1 MSLEDF
7 IRRGADLEEMSG
19 RLGVSGRENAHFKS
33 AEIVV
38 VFRNPPV
45 FKYQLGKTVK
55 PSVVFD
61 PCRGPLNEQD
71 FLFTRSDRNVGRN
84 FPILRDLRLHAH
96 PQ

>member
-1 MSLEDF
+1 MDLTVPERDNGKFKRPAISMDRGGRPLSLEDF
-7 IRRGADLEEMSG
+7 IGRGADLEEMSG
-19 RLGVSGRENAHFKS
+19 RLGASGRENAHFKS

-61 PCRGPLNEQD
+61 PCRVP
-71 FLFTRSDRNVGRN
+71 
-84 FPILRDLRLHAH
+84 
-96 PQ
+96 